1 MQAHLLDRPQFAR
14 KGRRL
19 TAAGVAAWR
28 ERLGLSQRAAAA
40 ALGMSLSGY
49 QQIESGLSWRDG
61 APMPAPSRRTAL
73 AMAALEAGIA
83 AAVDA

>member
-49 QQIESGLSWRDG
+49 QQIERGLSWRDG
-61 APMPAPSRRTAL
+61 PMPAPSRRTAL
-73 AMAALEAGIA
+73 AMAAIEAGVA
-83 AAVDA
+83 AAVDD